1 MAWLFDLSADPFET
15 ENFFDNPRYRA
26 VRDSLL
32 EELREEMDDFQFPI
46 FVESKYIFWSTPAC
60 FDSRDRI
67 RIDNENYTCED
78 LGDRLPMEK
87 CSTDQDV
94 KNHCPISCN
103 SCCEDSAG
111 EMWVDGVTLGCDQL
125 ANECDRPKVRKFC
138 PR

>member
-87 CSTDQDV
+87 CSTDQDEKTIALFRVTHAV
-94 KNHCPISCN
+94 KTQPAKCGS
-103 SCCEDSAG
+103 
-111 EMWVDGVTLGCDQL
+111 MVL
-125 ANECDRPKVRKFC
+125 R
-138 PR
+138 